1 MNTNRGFHQEVIEAS
16 QRKES
21 YPDKITEIKNTVETF
36 PKKPGG
42 ASFKTHKLI
51 QISPSK
57 LAYQPSVFGI
67 VFCSLF
73 IFIGI
78 GILSYNIFSIVKS
91 ETFSLKEFTTIK
103 SIVGII
109 FTIVGSVFL
118 FTMMTPRVFDKSINF
133 YHKSFKSPLKNARN
147 SDKINRLSDIV
158 ALQIIGEHI
167 NSSDNP
173 YKSFE
178 LNLVLNDARRKNVID
193 HGNLKAVIKDAEV
206 LSQFLNVPIWH
217 ATSHVDA

>member
-1 MNTNRGFHQEVIEAS
+1 MSNIKGFHGEVIEAS
-16 QRKES
+16 QRHES
-21 YPDKITEIKNTVETF
+21 YPNKLTEIKNTVNTSPF
-36 PKKPGG
+36 NPGG
-42 ASFKTHKLI
+42 ASFKTHKLV
-51 QISPSK
+51 QISSSK
-57 LAYQPSVFGI
+57 LAYQPSIFGI

-78 GILSYNIFSIVKS
+78 GLLSYNIFSIVKS
-91 ETFSLKEFTTIK
+91 ETFSLKEFTTIT

-109 FTIVGSVFL
+109 FTVVGSVFL
-118 FTMMTPRVFDKSINF
+118 FTMMTPRVFDKSINL

-147 SDKINRLSDIV
+147 SEKINRLSDIV
-158 ALQIIGEHI
+158 AIQIIGEHI

-178 LNLVLNDARRKNVID
+178 LNLVFNDTRRKNVID
-193 HGNLKAVIKDAEV
+193 HGNLKAVVNDAEV

-217 ATSHVDA
+217 ATSHVGT